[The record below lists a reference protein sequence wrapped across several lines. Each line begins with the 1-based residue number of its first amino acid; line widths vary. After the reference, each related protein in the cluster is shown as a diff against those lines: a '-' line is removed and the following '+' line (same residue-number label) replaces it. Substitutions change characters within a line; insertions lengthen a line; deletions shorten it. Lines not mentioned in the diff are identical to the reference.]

1 MSFGRVLGF
10 SNNGGVTVER
20 VLDLGCGTGGSGHAF
35 RLDVENWSI
44 TGIDIRS
51 ERVRIAHLNHQSHG
65 WHYLC
70 ARGEQIPFP
79 EGSFDGVF
87 SEVALPYMHISRTLA
102 ELHRVLVPGGWL
114 RVTLHSPHFTW
125 QEFLRAFPKPK
136 PSLFRLFVLLNGA
149 VLHFT
154 GKVISLGRVAESC
167 QTESGM
173 RIALHKAGFEA
184 ITFRREGLRFFLDA
198 CRDRSSHRS
207 QELRSEIPGRVT
219 S

>member
-1 MSFGRVLGF
+1 M
-10 SNNGGVTVER
+10 ER
-20 VLDLGCGTGGSGHAF
+20 VLDLGCGTGTSGRAF
-35 RLDVENWSI
+35 GLNVENWLI
-44 TGIDIRS
+44 TGIDIRA
-51 ERVRIAHLNHQSHG
+51 ERVRIAHLSHQSRG

-79 EGSFDGVF
+79 ESSFDGVF

-114 RVTLHSPHFTW
+114 RVTLHSPHFAW
-125 QEFLRAFPKPK
+125 QEFRRAFPKPK

-154 GKVISLGRVAESC
+154 GNVISLGPIAESC
-167 QTESGM
+167 QTEAGM
-173 RIALHKAGFEA
+173 RIALRKAGFEA

-198 CRDRSSHRS
+198 SRDRSSHRP
-207 QELRSEIPGRVT
+207 QQLQREILGGVA